1 MVLAQPAS
9 KTIGIAYI
17 MHWTGRSQWTVYH
30 WVRTGFLPPPKEKR
44 PMRWPKDQID
54 QWLNDNFDFH

>member
-1 MVLAQPAS
+1 
-9 KTIGIAYI
+9 

-30 WVRTGFLPPPKEKR
+30 WVRTDFLPPPKEKR